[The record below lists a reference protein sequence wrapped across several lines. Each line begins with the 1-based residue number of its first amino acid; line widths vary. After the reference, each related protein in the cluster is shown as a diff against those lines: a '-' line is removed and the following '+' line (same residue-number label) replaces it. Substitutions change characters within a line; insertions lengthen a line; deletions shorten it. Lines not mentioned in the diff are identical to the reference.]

1 MEMEVKPKKQESVN
15 KTLYLLELKLL
26 KTIPPIIALIHI
38 VNVATSYIGIP
49 LPILSY
55 IGGISFIPLLF
66 MYISSYAFKFCEY
79 HRMFLHYAVIDNLIC
94 IYDLYVGIPV
104 NDFNMFKIH
113 IVVLGISLFVILYLY
128 LKSRRDEKR
137 SNKITRKNTR

>member
-1 MEMEVKPKKQESVN
+1 MEAKSKNQESVS
-15 KTLYLLELKLL
+15 KSLYLLELKLL
-26 KTIPPIIALIHI
+26 KTIPPLIALIHI
-38 VNVATSYIGIP
+38 INILTSYLGIQ

-66 MYISSYAFKFCEY
+66 MYVSSYAFKFCKY

-113 IVVLGISLFVILYLY
+113 MVVLGISLFVILYLY
-128 LKSRRDEKR
+128 LKSRSNEKCC
-137 SNKITRKNTR
+137 NINT